1 MDCVATF
8 DSEAHKY
15 ALQHMERILGAKLV
29 ETATASSG

>member
-8 DSEAHKY
+8 ESEAHKY